1 MGDIPRNT
9 NPVLKILTAAQLDG
23 YQRRKDR
30 TVSVRFITQE
40 KTSTEVAE
48 IDQMVDTFGV
58 LYFRGED
65 TFNRDEVEELDAIE
79 LDLYDEP
86 KSQSQR
92 LRNVLYKVWQ
102 QEEQGE
108 FKEFYRHE
116 TERIIQPKTGRT
128 TIHPPQEPHT
138 SNKKIL

>member
-1 MGDIPRNT
+1 M
-9 NPVLKILTAAQLDG
+9 KIITAGQLDG

-40 KTSTEVAE
+40 KTSAEVAE

-92 LRNVLYKVWQ
+92 LRNVLYKVW
-102 QEEQGE
+102 EQHKEGT

-116 TERIIQPKTGRT
+116 TERIIQHYK
-128 TIHPPQEPHT
+128 
-138 SNKKIL
+138 NKLDL